1 MYRTIGK
8 PILTTVLLFGLS
20 SLAHANLIP
29 ASWSESRT
37 FNQQIPPAYTYSH
50 DLSTDGFRPLVDVIL
65 DYELSIDLYD
75 DGGFLD
81 RFEIAVVDVPGILGD
96 RYFFTGLG
104 GEEGSG
110 TSLLGFLELNFLG
123 TLTITIDSVEI
134 DPLFGRS
141 YIGDF
146 ILGSSTLTADGL
158 SRIPEPGSLALLG
171 IGLACAGLLRRRR
184 QS

>member
-1 MYRTIGK
+1 MYRKLVK
-8 PILTTVLLFGLS
+8 PALTAALLLGLS
-20 SLAHANLIP
+20 SLAHASLIP
-29 ASWSESRT
+29 ASWSESLT

-50 DLSTDGFRPLVDVIL
+50 DLGNDGFRPFVDVIL
-65 DYELSIDLYD
+65 DYDLSIDLYD

-96 RYFFTGLG
+96 RYFFTGLD

-110 TSLLGFLELNFLG
+110 TSLLGFLELNVFG
-123 TLTITIDSVEI
+123 TLTVTIDSVEI
-134 DPLFGRS
+134 DPIFGRS
-141 YIGDF
+141 YVGDF

-184 QS
+184 KA